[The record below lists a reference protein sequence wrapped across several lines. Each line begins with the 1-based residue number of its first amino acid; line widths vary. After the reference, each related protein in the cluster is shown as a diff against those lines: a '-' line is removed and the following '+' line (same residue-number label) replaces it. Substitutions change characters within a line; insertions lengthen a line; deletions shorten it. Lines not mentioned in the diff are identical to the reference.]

1 VKHTRSNAI
10 ILAREYRPGFYELVG
25 LGAGQPNRVDSL
37 RALAAPKARA
47 NFEMEYDE
55 KRALNVEAGETR
67 DEYVARQFSNV
78 VLASDAFFPFD
89 DSAVAAHSWGIRYLV
104 QPGGSIRDDEVVATC
119 DKLGIAMA
127 LTGMRHFTH

>member
-1 VKHTRSNAI
+1 MSPI
-10 ILAREYRPGFYELVG
+10 IEIQNISKEFPARRGFRDLRGKGG
-25 LGAGQPNRVDSL
+25 LGDWIRGKKSGTFCAL
-37 RALAAPKARA
+37 R
-47 NFEMEYDE
+47 NIS
-55 KRALNVEAGETR
+55 LNVEAGETR